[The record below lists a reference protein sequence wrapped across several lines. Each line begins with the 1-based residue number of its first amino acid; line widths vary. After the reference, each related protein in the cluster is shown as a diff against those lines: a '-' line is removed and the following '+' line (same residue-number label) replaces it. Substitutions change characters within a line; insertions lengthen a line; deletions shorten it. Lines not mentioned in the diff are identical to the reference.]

1 MRGGTRYLTRRE
13 VAGFIPHSANASL
26 RWSHRGF
33 SVRALYNF
41 TGEYITSFNVTNP
54 ALSLYRFSMKT
65 LNVGASYQYRPNL
78 GFSVDI
84 ANLFNEPQEFYMGN
98 KNRFRQ
104 GITNFVTVAV
114 GMNGRF

>member
-1 MRGGTRYLTRRE
+1 M
-13 VAGFIPHSANASL
+13 
-26 RWSHRGF
+26 
-33 SVRALYNF
+33 RALYNF
-41 TGEYITSFNVTNP
+41 TGEYITSLSAITTP
-54 ALSLYRFSMKT
+54 ALNQYRYSMKT

-104 GITNFVTVAV
+104 GITNFVTVNVA
-114 GMNGRF
+114 MNGRF